1 MGYYAKP
8 EKQAQRVI
16 RWGLALG
23 SGRRDNKSPGLIHS
37 LSTANAY
44 RSALTT
50 FCRWI
55 QENQLGNL
63 VQANVKTCSRFLEER
78 AVRVGQKTLDRD
90 RQAIQY
96 LLTRTTSTNVRLP
109 RIKSTYA
116 GGRHLAQQSRAY
128 TKDQVEFICSN
139 MSARSAL
146 AARVAYA
153 AGLRGHELYTLK
165 RRSERAPSAHRK
177 WSKERF
183 FGRGGVVY
191 TVKGKGGLVREVI
204 IPGPLAKE
212 LELRRLAEPVTLRNR
227 GINHQQHYDITAGQ
241 SFSHIFTK
249 ASVKHLGWSTGAH
262 GLRHGYAQ
270 VRMDELHTGRF
281 TRQERME
288 IVSQELGHFRP
299 DIVKAYLR

>member
-8 EKQAQRVI
+8 EKEAQRVI
-16 RWGLALG
+16 SWGLALG
-23 SGRRDNKSPGLIHS
+23 SGRRNNKSPALIHS
-37 LSTANAY
+37 ISTANSY

-55 QENQLGNL
+55 QKNRFGNL
-63 VQANVKTCSRFLEER
+63 IQVNVKTYFTFLEER
-78 AVRVGQKTLDRD
+78 AGQVGQKTLDRN

-96 LLTRTTSTNVRLP
+96 LLGRTTKIKILLP
-109 RIKSTYA
+109 RIKSTYS
-116 GGRHLAQQSRAY
+116 GGRHLVKQSRAY
-128 TKDQVEFICSN
+128 AKDQVEFICSN
-139 MSARSAL
+139 LSRRSAL
-146 AARVAYA
+146 ATRIAYA
-153 AGLRGHELYTLK
+153 AGLRGHELYSLK

-177 WSKERF
+177 WSKDRF
-183 FGRGGVVY
+183 LGRAGVVY
-191 TVKGKGGLVREVI
+191 TVKGKGGLVREVL
-204 IPGPLAKE
+204 IPAPLAKE
-212 LELRRLAEPVTLRNR
+212 LELRRLQEPVTLRNR

-270 VRMDELHTGRF
+270 VRMDELHTGKF

>member
-8 EKQAQRVI
+8 ESQAQRVI
-16 RWGLALG
+16 GWGLALG
-23 SGRRDNKSPGLIHS
+23 SGRRNNKSPALIHS

-55 QENQLGNL
+55 QKNQLGNL
-63 VQANVKTCSRFLEER
+63 IQVNVKTCSSFLEER
-78 AVRVGQKTLDRD
+78 AGQVGQKTLDRD

-96 LLTRTTSTNVRLP
+96 LLGRTTKMNIRLP
-109 RIKSTYA
+109 RIKSTYS
-116 GGRHLAQQSRAY
+116 GGRHFAQQSRAY
-128 TKDQVEFICSN
+128 TREQVEFICSN
-139 MSARSAL
+139 LSGRSAL
-146 AARVAYA
+146 ATRIAYA
-153 AGLRGHELYTLK
+153 AGLRGHELYSLR
-165 RRSERAPSAHRK
+165 RRSERVPSAHRK
-177 WSKERF
+177 WSKDRF
-183 FGRGGVVY
+183 VGRAGIVY

-204 IPGPLAKE
+204 IPTQLAKE
-212 LELRRLAEPVTLRNR
+212 LELRRLPEPVTLRNR

-249 ASVKHLGWSTGAH
+249 ASVKFLGWSTGAY
-262 GLRHGYAQ
+262 GLRYGYAQ

-281 TRQERME
+281 NRQERME

>member
-63 VQANVKTCSRFLEER
+63 VQANVRTCSRFLEER

-139 MSARSAL
+139 LSRRSAL
-146 AARVAYA
+146 ATRIAYA
-153 AGLRGHELYTLK
+153 AGLRGHELYSLK
-165 RRSERAPSAHRK
+165 CRSERAPSAHRK
-177 WSKERF
+177 LSKERF
-183 FGRGGVVY
+183 LGRAGVVY
-191 TVKGKGGLVREVI
+191 TVKGKGGLVREVL
-204 IPGPLAKE
+204 IPSQLAKE
-212 LELRRLAEPVTLRNR
+212 LELRCLPEPG
-227 GINHQQHYDITAGQ
+227 GINHQQHYDITAEQ

-270 VRMDELHTGRF
+270 VRMDELHTGQF

>member
-1 MGYYAKP
+1 M
-8 EKQAQRVI
+8 
-16 RWGLALG
+16 
-23 SGRRDNKSPGLIHS
+23 
-37 LSTANAY
+37 
-44 RSALTT
+44 
-50 FCRWI
+50 
-55 QENQLGNL
+55 
-63 VQANVKTCSRFLEER
+63 QANVKTCSRFLEER
-78 AVRVGQKTLDRD
+78 AGQVGQKTLDRD

-96 LLTRTTSTNVRLP
+96 LLARTSKMNIRLP

-128 TKDQVEFICSN
+128 TRDQVEFICSN
-139 MSARSAL
+139 LSGRSAL
-146 AARVAYA
+146 ATRIAYA
-153 AGLRGHELYTLK
+153 AGLRGHELYTLQC
-165 RRSERAPSAHRK
+165 RSERGPSTHRK
-177 WSKERF
+177 WSKDRF
-183 FGRGGVVY
+183 VGREGVAY
-191 TVKGKGGLVREVI
+191 TVKGKGGLVREVT
-204 IPGPLAKE
+204 IPTQLAKE
-212 LELRRLAEPVTLRNR
+212 LELRRLPEPVTLRNR

-249 ASVKHLGWSTGAH
+249 ASVKCLGWSTGAH

>member
-1 MGYYAKP
+1 MLQGC
-8 EKQAQRVI
+8 
-16 RWGLALG
+16 GDM
-23 SGRRDNKSPGLIHS
+23 SSIH
-37 LSTANAY
+37 LD
-44 RSALTT
+44 
-50 FCRWI
+50 
-55 QENQLGNL
+55 
-63 VQANVKTCSRFLEER
+63 
-78 AVRVGQKTLDRD
+78 VG
-90 RQAIQY
+90 
-96 LLTRTTSTNVRLP
+96 
-109 RIKSTYA
+109 
-116 GGRHLAQQSRAY
+116 
-128 TKDQVEFICSN
+128 
-139 MSARSAL
+139 
-146 AARVAYA
+146 
-153 AGLRGHELYTLK
+153 
-165 RRSERAPSAHRK
+165 SERAPSAHRK

-299 DIVKAYLR
+299 GYRQSLSSINCRRSVSKRSLVQ